1 MSALIRCGAAPP
13 KLLRDYFGFRACLVQ
28 RYAWS
33 EARHDPDA
41 DHSGSG
47 VPVFFIRLQNQRS
60 EDVNVFVVRS
70 QGLWQYADNCDAASI
85 QNNLSAYNA
94 RVSAKTTTPA
104 SVGEN
109 HDRVMAGELD
119 ELIDR
124 HIVRAAGG
132 FGKRCAP
139 LA

>member
-1 MSALIRCGAAPP
+1 MPDSIGGGAAPP
-13 KLLRDYFGFRACLVQ
+13 QLLRDYFGFRACLVQ

-33 EARHDPDA
+33 ETRHGPDA

-70 QGLWQYADNCDAASI
+70 QGLRQYADDGDAASV
-85 QNNLSAYNA
+85 QNNLSACNA
-94 RVSAKTTTPA
+94 RVRAKTTTPA

-109 HDRVMAGELD
+109 HDCV
-119 ELIDR
+119 
-124 HIVRAAGG
+124 AALGLLLVAEVPAE
-132 FGKRCAP
+132 AP
-139 LA
+139 LNP